1 MTDLASVF
9 ELPLRVYYEDTDAGG
24 VVYHANYLKFME
36 RCRCEWLQDLGFD
49 VARMQQQDG
58 VMFVVRQAE
67 IDFDEPARLFD
78 QLVVTA
84 RALHVGK
91 VKLVVEQKIYNH
103 DKLLCK
109 ATIKLA
115 TLDSASFK
123 LTAMPTALQGALA
136 R

>member
-67 IDFDEPARLFD
+67 IDFDEPAR
-78 QLVVTA
+78 
-84 RALHVGK
+84 
-91 VKLVVEQKIYNH
+91 
-103 DKLLCK
+103 
-109 ATIKLA
+109 
-115 TLDSASFK
+115 
-123 LTAMPTALQGALA
+123 
-136 R
+136 